1 MKKYNTVELIQLYKY
16 MLASRESDVV
26 EVELVNSGEANF
38 LASSKGHEGS
48 VILSKFLQASDYLHC
63 HYRDKALML
72 ARGITNKMFFD
83 CALCNTNS
91 HSLGRQMVSH
101 MSAAEYN
108 ILSIVGPVGNNALQ
122 AAGIAMA
129 IKQNPDNPIVLC
141 AIGDGTSQQG
151 EVLEA
156 IAEAKRNSLPILF
169 FIHNNNYAISTAT
182 TGKTFFS
189 LPNGKNANSFYDLP
203 ITYIDGINP
212 LPELSKLEQI
222 INTMRSTRQA
232 QIVVFNV
239 DRLDNHSNA
248 DDQALYRTEAQILQ
262 SLNNDPITQSYNYL
276 IASGVKVEELE
287 KIKQET
293 IKEVRKALTS
303 ARKGLQPQATFTA
316 SKPLTQELTNIKYEY
331 RGDVNQQQRYTML
344 EAMKNIFLHQLS
356 TNSNVILLGQDIED
370 DKGDVFGITRGLSTK
385 FSQRVINTAL
395 TESTIVG
402 LSSGLALAGKIPVA
416 FIQFVDFMPLAYNQI
431 CSELATMYWR
441 TGGAWNNHV
450 IIFAACGGYRPGLG
464 PFHSQTN
471 EATYAHIPGI
481 DVFMPS
487 NAADAAGMLNAAFKS
502 GRPSVFLYPK
512 KLLNANGIEQT
523 TSYDVHKQLVQIG
536 SARIVR
542 PGRSVT
548 LVGWGNT
555 VALCNDAAAILAST
569 AIEAEVIDLRTIK
582 PYDVNTILTS
592 TNKTGHLVVVHEDN
606 ATCGVG
612 GEIIATIVENSK
624 VTLKVKRITKSDTFT
639 PCNFANQLEVLP
651 SVDKILI
658 AVAEML
664 DLEINYQEIIE
675 DNSKLMIEVIG
686 ASPSDESVV
695 INEIHVKVGDVV
707 SQGQILVDIEAS
719 KSAGEILSPKNG
731 IVDQIFVAK
740 GDTALVGGN
749 LIALKVQTQEKLV
762 NIVKHKKLVLTRKPH
777 QNKAITPCDKT
788 FNSVGVSEPL
798 FRVGAR
804 AVSNQEIIKNFP
816 HKNVDDIER
825 VTGIK
830 QRYWFSANENMVD
843 VATDVAHK
851 ILEKFNLK
859 LSDINCII
867 CATSSP
873 DMYQSPSVACLVLAK
888 LYDIYGQYPISAYDI
903 SAACSGYLYALQNA
917 YDYLTSR
924 PNERVLLLTAE
935 NLSNRINQKD
945 FETAFL
951 FGDAVSATIVTGA
964 NHLTEAIATLDKINI
979 SAIGECGDVLNIPIN
994 PQDGIKLKGK
1004 QLFSNAVKIMAQSV
1018 VTCCDESNIDLKDIA
1033 AIIPHQ
1039 ANQRI
1044 SSAIEVKLK
1053 LPKNFIFSN
1062 IAKYGNTS
1070 SCTIP
1075 IAMAEALPE
1084 LKQADKIALCAF
1096 GAGFTYGAA
1105 LLTKIK

>member
-1 MKKYNTVELIQLYKY
+1 MKKNNAVELIELYKY
-16 MLASRESDVV
+16 MIASRESDNV

-48 VILSKFLQASDYLHC
+48 VILNKFLQKGDYLHC

-83 CALCNTNS
+83 CALSNANS
-91 HSLGRQMVSH
+91 HSIGRQMVSH

-156 IAEAKRNSLPILF
+156 IAEAKRNALPVLF

-182 TGKTFFS
+182 KGKTFFS
-189 LPNGKNANSFYDLP
+189 LPNAEQAKSFYALP
-203 ITYIDGINP
+203 ISYIDGINP
-212 LPELSKLEQI
+212 LQELSKLEKI
-222 INTMRSTRQA
+222 INNMRSTRQA

-248 DDQALYRTEAQILQ
+248 DDQGLYRTKEQILQ
-262 SLNNDPITQSYNYL
+262 SLKNDPIEQSYNYL
-276 IASGVKVEELE
+276 LAAGIKASELDKVK
-287 KIKQET
+287 KDT
-293 IKEVRKALTS
+293 IKEVRQALTM
-303 ARKGLQPQATFTA
+303 ARKGAQPQSTFTA
-316 SKPLTQELTNIKYEY
+316 QKPLTQELVNSKYEY
-331 RGDVNQQQRYTML
+331 RGDIKQEQRYTML
-344 EAMKNIFLHQLS
+344 DAMKNVFLHQLS

-385 FSQRVINTAL
+385 FPQRVINTAL

-402 LSSGLALAGKIPVA
+402 LSSGLALAGKLPVA

-441 TGGAWNNHV
+441 TGGTWNNHV
-450 IIFAACGGYRPGLG
+450 IVFAACGGYRPGLG

-471 EATYAHIPGI
+471 EATYAHIPGV
-481 DVFMPS
+481 DVFIPS

-502 GRPSVFLYPK
+502 GRPSIFLYPK
-512 KLLNANGIEQT
+512 KLLNASGIEQT
-523 TSYDVHKQLVQIG
+523 TSYDVNKHLVQIG

-542 PGRSVT
+542 PGRNVT

-555 VALCNDAAAILAST
+555 VSLCNEAATILAT
-569 AIEAEVIDLRTIK
+569 TEIEAEVIDLRTIK

-592 TNKTGHLVVVHEDN
+592 TNKTGHLIVVHEDN
-606 ATCGVG
+606 VTCGVG
-612 GEIIATIVENSK
+612 GDIIATVVENSK
-624 VTLKVKRITKSDTFT
+624 VALKVKRIAKSDTFT

-658 AVAEML
+658 AVAQML
-664 DLEINYQEIIE
+664 DLEISYEEIVE
-675 DNSKLMIEVIG
+675 DNSKLMIEIIG

-695 INEIHVKVGDVV
+695 INEIHVKVGDIV

-719 KSAGEILSPKNG
+719 KSAGEILSPKSG
-731 IVDQIFVAK
+731 VVDQIFVSK
-740 GDTALVGGN
+740 GDTALVGSN
-749 LIALKVQTQEKLV
+749 LIALKVQEQEKLV
-762 NIVKHKKLVLTRKPH
+762 NIVKHKKLLLTRKTH
-777 QNKAITPCDKT
+777 ENKVISSNNKT
-788 FNSVGVSEPL
+788 FNPVGLSEPI

-804 AVSNQEIIKNFP
+804 KVYNQEIIKNFP
-816 HKNVDDIER
+816 TKKMDDIER

-830 QRYWFSANENMVD
+830 QRYWFSAEENMVD
-843 VATDVAHK
+843 VATDVAHQ
-851 ILEKFNLK
+851 ILNKFNLK
-859 LSDINCII
+859 LSDINSII

-873 DMYQSPSVACLVLAK
+873 DLYQSPSVACLVLAK

-917 YDYLTSR
+917 YDYLSSR
-924 PNERVLLLTAE
+924 PNERVLLITAE
-935 NLSNRINQKD
+935 NLSSRINSHD

-951 FGDAVSATIVTGA
+951 FGDAVSATIISGA
-964 NHLTEAIATLDKINI
+964 NYLTDSVATIDKINI
-979 SAIGECGDVLNIPIN
+979 SAIGECGDILNIPLD
-994 PQDGIKLKGK
+994 PKDGIKLKGK

-1018 VTCCDESNIDLKDIA
+1018 QSCCDDNNIDLKDIK

-1044 SSAIEVKLK
+1044 TAAIEVKLK
-1053 LPKNFIFSN
+1053 LPKGFIFSN
-1062 IAKYGNTS
+1062 IANYGNTS

-1075 IAMAEALPE
+1075 IAMAEALPAIK
-1084 LKQADKIALCAF
+1084 LKDKIALCAF

-1105 LLTKIK
+1105 ILTKIK